1 MGGGGWRQPA
11 ICSGNRSNISYLNIR
26 TLVAGDFLHRHQQR
40 REMRITMREQF
51 TATLKSAMKAG
62 DKRRVDT
69 VRMITAALKD
79 RDIEARGQGKE
90 VSDAD
95 ILALLQ
101 KMVKSRQESMEI
113 YDKNGR
119 PELAQQEREEIAIIQ
134 EFLPKQMSDDEV
146 QAAIKAAI
154 AETGAAS
161 VKDMGK
167 VVGALKA
174 KYTGQMDFAKASA
187 AVKGLLNG

>member
-1 MGGGGWRQPA
+1 
-11 ICSGNRSNISYLNIR
+11 
-26 TLVAGDFLHRHQQR
+26 
-40 REMRITMREQF
+40 MREQF
-51 TATLKSAMKAG
+51 TAMLKSAMKAG

-101 KMVKSRQESMEI
+101 KMVKSRQESMDI
-113 YDKNGR
+113 YEKNGR

-134 EFLPKQMSDDEV
+134 EFLPKQMSEDEV